1 MAEVQTDI
9 VRSIKLTTDPQSQR
23 HPPQWWAQAVVIV
36 GALPNSALSNL
47 RLEGRRAGTY
57 EFVDFLL
64 VLTAYAV
71 SFERSLSDF
80 FFSAGS
86 VAKAVMGLWG
96 RTRLP
101 VESTVLRGLE
111 HLTDAMLE
119 SVRSLFFRT
128 CSRTA
133 CSSLEV

>member
-1 MAEVQTDI
+1 
-9 VRSIKLTTDPQSQR
+9 
-23 HPPQWWAQAVVIV
+23 
-36 GALPNSALSNL
+36 
-47 RLEGRRAGTY
+47 
-57 EFVDFLL
+57 
-64 VLTAYAV
+64 V

-80 FFSAGS
+80 FTSAGS

-101 VESTVLRGLE
+101 VESTVLRRLE